1 MKSSSTFCLPSNATT
16 GAEPSPV
23 MLKLRA
29 VEIPSA
35 LVAVPSIPP
44 SKEPTNDVAV
54 ITPALPSWMF
64 EPTANSPR
72 VPTEVSDELTTPEPR
87 VSALST
93 SVLLT
98 L

>member
-1 MKSSSTFCLPSNATT
+1 
-16 GAEPSPV
+16 

-29 VEIPSA
+29 VEMPSA
-35 LVAVPSIPP
+35 LVAVPSMLPV
-44 SKEPTNDVAV
+44 KEPSNDVAV
-54 ITPALPSWMF
+54 ITPALPSWML

-87 VSALST
+87 VSALRT